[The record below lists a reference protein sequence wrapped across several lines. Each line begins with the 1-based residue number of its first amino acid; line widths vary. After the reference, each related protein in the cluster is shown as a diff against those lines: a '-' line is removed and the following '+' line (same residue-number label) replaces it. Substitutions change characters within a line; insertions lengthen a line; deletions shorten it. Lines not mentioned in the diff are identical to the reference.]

1 MMKESINAEDELM
14 KILSEEIA
22 KEIDKEIIN
31 SIFSKEN
38 IRKAKIKDLFPEKKW
53 N

>member
-1 MMKESINAEDELM
+1 MQNRLTRRRESLFSI
-14 KILSEEIA
+14 EEMA

-31 SIFSKEN
+31 AIFSKEN
-38 IRKAKIKDLFPEKKW
+38 IRKAKIKDLFPEEKW